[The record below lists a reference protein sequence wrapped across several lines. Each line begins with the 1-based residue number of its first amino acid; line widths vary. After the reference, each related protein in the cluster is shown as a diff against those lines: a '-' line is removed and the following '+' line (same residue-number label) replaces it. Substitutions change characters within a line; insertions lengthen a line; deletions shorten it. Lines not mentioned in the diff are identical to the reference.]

1 MGESE
6 AFRIMSTERIQNL
19 VRQVRELSPDER
31 AELLKDLQDSLTA
44 DREAS
49 HLQFESPVDNKRTD
63 YLALFGSGRGGF
75 ATPQEAD
82 EFIRQERDAWDN

>member
-1 MGESE
+1 
-6 AFRIMSTERIQNL
+6 MSTEHIQSL

-31 AELLKDLQDSLTA
+31 AELVKHLQDSVTA

-49 HLQFESPVDNKRTD
+49 HSQFESPEENKRTD
-63 YLALFGSGRGGF
+63 YVALFGSGRGGF
-75 ATPQEAD
+75 ATAQEAD

>member
-1 MGESE
+1 
-6 AFRIMSTERIQNL
+6 MSTEHIQSL

-31 AELLKDLQDSLTA
+31 AELFKGLQDSLTA

-49 HLQFESPVDNKRTD
+49 HSQFESREENKPTD

-75 ATPQEAD
+75 ATAQEAD

>member
-1 MGESE
+1 
-6 AFRIMSTERIQNL
+6 MSTERIQSL

-49 HLQFESPVDNKRTD
+49 HSQFESREENKRTD
-63 YLALFGSGRGGF
+63 YLALFGSGRGSF
-75 ATPQEAD
+75 ATAQEAD

>member
-1 MGESE
+1 
-6 AFRIMSTERIQNL
+6 MSTEHIRSL

-31 AELLKDLQDSLTA
+31 AELLKHLQDPLTA

-49 HLQFESPVDNKRTD
+49 HSQFESQEEKKRTD

-75 ATPQEAD
+75 TTAQEAD